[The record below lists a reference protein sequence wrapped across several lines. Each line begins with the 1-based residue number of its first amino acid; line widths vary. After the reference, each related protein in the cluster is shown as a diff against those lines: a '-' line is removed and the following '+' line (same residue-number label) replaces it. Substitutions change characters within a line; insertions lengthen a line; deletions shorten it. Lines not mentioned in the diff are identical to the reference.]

1 MSEAPRN
8 SNPGELTEELRRLL
22 LAVEASGRA
31 ILPSSND
38 ELLQTIVEA
47 AARIF
52 GAAAAS
58 IALVDEKGQALEFQV
73 AYGAGRDEVIGMR
86 IPLDRGIAG
95 YVAMTG
101 QPIAVSNVQEDTRFN
116 KDFAKST
123 GYVPRSILAMP
134 LISDDRVIGVM
145 EVLDKISAPSFGMQD
160 MELLGMFA
168 RQAAIA
174 IHQSQQYDLLNESL
188 VRGIK
193 RLAGEDISSDLLSA
207 LEPGE
212 DEGSRERDLLALADL
227 FNAIGELGD
236 AERHLC
242 VRVLEAFAEHAAR
255 RRGNM
260 GTRGHGDAE
269 TRGHGDAGTRG
280 QGE

>member
-1 MSEAPRN
+1 MPMSETKTDSASRRW
-8 SNPGELTEELRRLL
+8 GDELRRLL

-38 ELLQTIVEA
+38 ELLESIVEA

-52 GAAAAS
+52 GAAASS
-58 IALVDEKGQALEFQV
+58 IALVDEKGQALEFKV

-101 QPIAVSNVQEDTRFN
+101 QPIAVSNVQQDARFN
-116 KDFAKST
+116 QDFAEST

-145 EVLDKISAPSFGMQD
+145 EVLDKINAPSFGIQD

-168 RQAAIA
+168 RQASIA
-174 IHQSQQYDLLNESL
+174 IHQSQQFDLLNESL

-193 RLAGEDISSDLLSA
+193 RLAGEDVSSDLLRA
-207 LEPGE
+207 LEPGT
-212 DEGSRERDLLALADL
+212 EGDGPRERDILALGDL
-227 FNAIGELGD
+227 FNAISRLGD
-236 AERHLC
+236 AERALC
-242 VRVLEAFAEHAAR
+242 IQVLEAFAEHAR
-255 RRGNM
+255 RRAR
-260 GTRGHGDAE
+260 TP
-269 TRGHGDAGTRG
+269 
-280 QGE
+280 

>member
-1 MSEAPRN
+1 MDQAPSEPT
-8 SNPGELTEELRRLL
+8 SNELAEQLRRLL

-31 ILPSSND
+31 VLPSSND

-58 IALVDEKGQALEFQV
+58 IALVDEKGQALEFKV
-73 AYGAGRDEVIGMR
+73 AYGAGRDDVVGMR

-101 QPIAVSNVQEDTRFN
+101 QPIAVSDVQQDTRFN
-116 KDFAKST
+116 QDFAKST

-145 EVLDKISAPSFGMQD
+145 EVLDKISAPSFGLQD
-160 MELLGMFA
+160 MELLAIFA

-174 IHQSQQYDLLNESL
+174 IHQSQQFDLLNESL
-188 VRGIK
+188 VRGLK
-193 RLAGEDISSDLLSA
+193 RLAGEEASPELARA
-207 LEPGE
+207 LEYG
-212 DEGSRERDLLALADL
+212 DEGDGARERDLLALGDL
-227 FNAIGELGD
+227 FNAISSLGD
-236 AERHLC
+236 AERALC
-242 VRVLEAFAEHAAR
+242 LRVLETFAEHAKSRTR
-255 RRGNM
+255 RW
-260 GTRGHGDAE
+260 GDAA
-269 TRGHGDAGTRG
+269 TR
-280 QGE
+280 